1 MRHGTLTFG
10 TLALSF
16 ALACGD
22 SGGETVTDATGT
34 TDAGTTGTTG
44 TTASTTDDPT
54 TTDASTTEQ
63 STGTTDPGTT
73 GSTTDPTGGQVA
85 PLTVEAHFAAPEAA
99 AVASYLISGETEA
112 ILVDGQFLSSEA
124 EQVVDLVNNSG
135 KDLKLIWLT
144 HAHPDHY
151 FGLKVLQ
158 DAFPDVPIYVTPKV
172 KADYDMIAQGTFDFL
187 KPVLGPAIPDSI
199 VSPQEYAETT
209 ITVDGATIEI
219 VEVMMGEHPI
229 ASALHLG
236 AEKAFIGG
244 DMLYDRTHLWL
255 TECDPDGWIAQ
266 IETWKTQFAGIS
278 TFWPGHGA
286 GSRGI
291 DVLGDNKQYIET
303 FVSLM
308 DAVDGADDMEKIAN
322 AKQAIVGA
330 YPDYL
335 GVGLLDNIVPGYL
348 ECIGKIAP

>member
-1 MRHGTLTFG
+1 MRHGTSIFG
-10 TLALSF
+10 TLALTF

-22 SGGETVTDATGT
+22 DGGETTAHTQT
-34 TDAGTTGTTG
+34 AGESG
-44 TTASTTDDPT
+44 
-54 TTDASTTEQ
+54 
-63 STGTTDPGTT
+63 T
-73 GSTTDPTGGQVA
+73 GSSTEPTGGEVSV
-85 PLTVEAHFAAPEAA
+85 LTVEPHFAAPEAA
-99 AVASYLISGETEA
+99 SVASYLISGDSEA

-124 EQVVDLVNNSG
+124 DKVVDLVKGSG
-135 KDLKLIWLT
+135 KALKLIWLT

-158 DAFPDVPIYVTPKV
+158 DAFPGVPIYATPKV
-172 KADYDMIAQGTFDFL
+172 KGDFEAIAQGTFDFL
-187 KPVLGPAIPDSI
+187 KPMLGPAIPDGL
-199 VSPQEYAETT
+199 VTLEAYTEPT

-236 AEKAFIGG
+236 AEQAFIGG
-244 DMLYDRTHLWL
+244 DMIYDKTHLWL
-255 TECDPDGWIAQ
+255 TECDPDGWLAQ
-266 IETWKTQFAGIS
+266 IDAWKAEFAGIS

-291 DVLGDNKQYIET
+291 DVLDDNKQYIET

-308 DAVDGADDMEKIAN
+308 AKVDGADDAEKIAN
-322 AKQAIVGA
+322 AKQAIIDA
-330 YPDYL
+330 YPDFL

-348 ECIGKIAP
+348 KCIGKIA